1 MKLTDKDMTRADF
14 WPTLYAAKKMV
25 RDAVPDTA
33 VTDDK
38 TAKAMADAVDALCK
52 AMLMAKANVDA

>member
-1 MKLTDKDMTRADF
+1 MTRADF